1 MFKIVKQKIENINR
15 EWSNKKLY
23 ITKDSKIIGDTL
35 QTETELIPISYNIKR
50 FNSL

>member
-23 ITKDSKIIGDTL
+23 ITNNSKIVKNTI
-35 QTETELIPISYNIKR
+35 
-50 FNSL
+50 